1 MALDIYTSPCCSSWT
16 CNVRYT
22 AVFSLGVFA
31 LSILNCI
38 VSSAHKS
45 IKFSTSSVFQLVFPL
60 TSVAILKLVSSMR
73 CISEVCAQSSGK
85 VQGARMSVYTTT
97 KNELG
102 YSASQRAMRV
112 IQASHA
118 SHVSHGSEPC
128 EPCEKIVKKKKS
140 SKTTRLRSVYTEPIY
155 TNDETV

>member
-45 IKFSTSSVFQLVFPL
+45 INFSTSSVFQLVFPL

-73 CISEVCAQSSGK
+73 CISEACAQSSGK
-85 VQGARMSVYTTT
+85 VRGARMSVYTTT
-97 KNELG
+97 KNRKVPLFSLASPIFQKKG
-102 YSASQRAMRV
+102 QRPDVVPKPKNTSARRGRFTPFTQDNSFL
-112 IQASHA
+112 
-118 SHVSHGSEPC
+118 PC
-128 EPCEKIVKKKKS
+128 WK
-140 SKTTRLRSVYTEPIY
+140 
-155 TNDETV
+155 